1 MVLKDKLGQTV
12 RLDSESSERNPP
24 VAEAEVKF
32 IAAGGCGRHRHAHEM
47 NLQRLWWA
55 LGALLV
61 AAAMV
66 VCLVPDP
73 GQFRLHSNGTTRSAI
88 SLGHGTLAVYFAG
101 LVPRRSWWKIFV
113 FLLLFGI
120 AIEFAQYFM
129 RAGREGD
136 PRDVLAN
143 SAGAALGLV
152 AARLGLARW
161 PEIAAWLLGRRA
173 TQ

>member
-1 MVLKDKLGQTV
+1 
-12 RLDSESSERNPP
+12 
-24 VAEAEVKF
+24 
-32 IAAGGCGRHRHAHEM
+32 M
-47 NLQRLWWA
+47 NLQRFWWA
-55 LGALLV
+55 LGALV
-61 AAAMV
+61 VTAAMV
-66 VCLVPDP
+66 VCIMPFSEVPAPLEWNDKVSH
-73 GQFRLHSNGTTRSAI
+73 LA
-88 SLGHGTLAVYFAG
+88 GHGALAIYFAG

-129 RAGREGD
+129 HAGRQGD

-143 SAGAALGLV
+143 CAGALLGLA

-161 PEIAAWLLGRRA
+161 TEFANWLLGRRT